1 MPFQLTISEGREAGK
16 EFVFDQDSVLI
27 GRSTD
32 CDVALFDPGVSR
44 KHCRIFLDGEAYAVE
59 DQGSANGTLVNG
71 SPVTTQAL
79 GDGDKLTLGPV
90 TFIFA
95 MMTAEEASTGEE
107 EIPAGAEEPANSTR
121 IVSVDAVKRQ
131 RNKGMALAPDGANE
145 EELEEIRQGATRH
158 NLRSLRPV
166 SAGQSGSRPAVSTQ
180 SGPSR
185 ASGPKAAAAAI
196 ERAAP
201 AEPPAP
207 RRPAPSAAPVRAR
220 ASGPQPAGG
229 GLSAADRARI
239 RRESPGVVASAKLF
253 WADASSAVRSGIIG
267 GAGVVVLGFFGLLY
281 WLVLSEGDGA
291 QHKGEEPVLLGS
303 QPIRDSFGLGPGV
316 TWERPDMKVFT
327 WEYTAATK
335 AVVILHY
342 QAQGISK
349 DEVVVSVNGVDVGK
363 VPPDTLASQD
373 RPLELMIPA
382 SNLKKGEPNR
392 IIFDNTKN
400 PPGEEPWVIWNV
412 WVERALLP
420 DLLPEELARKATESY
435 KRGRKN
441 FDTVD
446 IGARNR
452 YEAWKAFREA
462 WLMLEAHP
470 EPKPDL
476 YFEARE
482 RMKEA
487 QQELDRT
494 CAKLLLEVEGYY
506 NQGNYKAASAT
517 LDHVKEYFPEYD
529 QPCATRAENKR
540 AEYGL

>member
-44 KHCRIFLDGEAYAVE
+44 KHCRIVLDGEAYAVE

-71 SPVTTQAL
+71 TPVSKQAL
-79 GDGDKLTLGPV
+79 QDGDKLTLGPV
-90 TFIFA
+90 TFVFA
-95 MMTAEEASTGEE
+95 MMEASTGEA
-107 EIPAGAEEPANSTR
+107 EIPADAQQEAANSTR
-121 IVSVDAVKRQ
+121 IVSVDQLKRQ
-131 RNKGMALAPDGANE
+131 RNKAVALAPEGAAAE
-145 EELEEIRQGATRH
+145 DLEELGQGSTRH
-158 NLRSLRPV
+158 DLKSLRPV
-166 SAGQSGSRPAVSTQ
+166 APAQGGVSRT
-180 SGPSR
+180 SGPR
-185 ASGPKAAAAAI
+185 AAALA
-196 ERAAP
+196 RPAP
-201 AEPPAP
+201 AEPPA
-207 RRPAPSAAPVRAR
+207 RRPPPASDVPVRAR
-220 ASGPQPAGG
+220 TSGPQPAGG
-229 GLSAADRARI
+229 GLSAAERARI
-239 RRESPGVVASAKLF
+239 RRESPGLVASAKLF
-253 WADASSAVRSGIIG
+253 WVDASPAVRSGIIG
-267 GAGVVVLGFFGLLY
+267 GSAALVLGIFGLLY
-281 WLVLSEGDGA
+281 WLVLSEGDKGPT
-291 QHKGEEPVLLGS
+291 GEEPAMLS
-303 QPIRDSFGLGPGV
+303 AQPIRDSFGLGPDV
-316 TWERPDMKVFT
+316 TWERPDMKIFQ
-327 WEYTAATK
+327 WEYTAATR

-373 RPLELMIPA
+373 RALELMIPA
-382 SNLKKGEPNR
+382 GNLKKGEPNR
-392 IIFDNTKN
+392 IIFDNVKN
-400 PPGEEPWVIWNV
+400 PPGEEPWRIWNV

-420 DLLPEELARKATESY
+420 DLPPEELEREARLAF
-435 KRGRKN
+435 KRGQKN
-441 FDTVD
+441 FETSD

-452 YEAWKAFREA
+452 YEAWKGFREA

-476 YFEARE
+476 YFDAQE
-482 RMKEA
+482 RMKA
-487 QQELDRT
+487 SQQELDRT

-506 NQGNYKAASAT
+506 NQGNYKAAAAT

>member
-44 KHCRIFLDGEAYAVE
+44 KHCRIFLDGETYSVE

-71 SPVTTQAL
+71 SPVATQSL
-79 GDGDKLTLGPV
+79 EDGDKLTLGPV
-90 TFIFA
+90 TFVFV
-95 MMTAEEASTGEE
+95 MMTDEASTGEE
-107 EIPAGAEEPANSTR
+107 EIPAEAPPAANSTR
-121 IVSVDAVKRQ
+121 IVSVDAIKRQ
-131 RNKGMALAPDGANE
+131 RNKGVALAPEGADE
-145 EELEEIRQGATRH
+145 EELEEMRQGATRH
-158 NLRSLRPV
+158 NMRSLRPV
-166 SAGQSGSRPAVSTQ
+166 APA
-180 SGPSR
+180 PSSPR
-185 ASGPKAAAAAI
+185 ASGPKAAI

-201 AEPPAP
+201 AAAPPVP
-207 RRPAPSAAPVRAR
+207 RRSTAAAAPVPAR
-220 ASGPQPAGG
+220 PRTGGAQPVGG
-229 GLSAADRARI
+229 GLSAAERARI
-239 RRESPGVVASAKLF
+239 RRESPGLVAGAKLF
-253 WADASSAVRSGIIG
+253 WADASSGVRSGILG
-267 GAGVVVLGFFGLLY
+267 GAAAVVLGIFGLLY
-281 WLVLSEGDGA
+281 WLVISDGDGGPG
-291 QHKGEEPVLLGS
+291 KGEEPALLS
-303 QPIRDSFGLGPGV
+303 AQPIRDSFGLGEGV
-316 TWERPDMKVFT
+316 TWERPDMKIFQ
-327 WEYTAATK
+327 WEYTAATR

-363 VPPDTLASQD
+363 VLPDTLASQD
-373 RPLELMIPA
+373 RALELMIPA
-382 SNLKKGEPNR
+382 ENLKKGEPNR
-392 IIFDNTKN
+392 IIFDNVKN
-400 PPGEEPWVIWNV
+400 PPGEDPWVIWNV

-420 DLLPEELARKATESY
+420 DLLPEELALKANESY
-435 KRGRKN
+435 RRGRKN
-441 FDTVD
+441 FDTPD

-452 YEAWKAFREA
+452 YEAWKAFRES

-470 EPKPDL
+470 VPKPDL
-476 YFEARE
+476 YFEAQE
-482 RMKEA
+482 RMRAA

-540 AEYGL
+540 SEYGL

>member
-1 MPFQLTISEGREAGK
+1 MSFQLTISEGREAGK
-16 EFVFDQDSVLI
+16 EFVFTQDSVFI
-27 GRSTD
+27 GRSAD
-32 CDVALFDPGVSR
+32 CDVALQDPGVSR
-44 KHCRIFLDGEAYAVE
+44 KHCRIFRHEEAYAVE

-71 SPVTTQAL
+71 SPVSTQQVL
-79 GDGDKLTLGPV
+79 EDGDKLTLGPV

-95 MMTAEEASTGEE
+95 TMTDELRMRTVTVEEALSVDAQEG
-107 EIPAGAEEPANSTR
+107 ANSTR
-121 IVSVDAVKRQ
+121 IVTVDAVKRQ
-131 RNKGMALAPDGANE
+131 RHKGGAPAPEGADE
-145 EELEEIRQGATRH
+145 KELEAP
-158 NLRSLRPV
+158 RPMPQPH
-166 SAGQSGSRPAVSTQ
+166 AA
-180 SGPSR
+180 SR
-185 ASGPKAAAAAI
+185 ASGSKAAL

-201 AEPPAP
+201 AAPASAP
-207 RRPAPSAAPVRAR
+207 RRPAAAAVPGRPR
-220 ASGPQPAGG
+220 TPGSQSPEG
-229 GLSAADRARI
+229 GLSAAERARI
-239 RRESPGVVASAKLF
+239 RRESPGLIASARLF
-253 WADASSAVRSGIIG
+253 WADAGPALRSGILG
-267 GAGVVVLGFFGLLY
+267 GGVALVLGVFGLLY
-281 WLVLSEGDGA
+281 WLVINEGEGS
-291 QHKGEEPVLLGS
+291 QRKGEEPATLGI
-303 QPIRDSFGLGPGV
+303 QPIRDSFGMGPGV
-316 TWERPDMKVFT
+316 TWERADMKVFQ
-327 WEYTAATK
+327 WEYTAATR

-382 SNLKKGEPNR
+382 QHLKKGEPNR
-392 IIFDNTKN
+392 IVFDNVKN

-420 DLLPEELARKATESY
+420 DLLPEELALKANDSY
-435 KRGRKN
+435 RRGRKN
-441 FDTVD
+441 VETQAV
-446 IGARNR
+446 GARNR
-452 YEAWKAFREA
+452 YEAWRAFRES

-470 EPKPDL
+470 EPRPDL
-476 YFEARE
+476 YFEAQE
-482 RMKEA
+482 RMKAA

>member
-44 KHCRIFLDGEAYAVE
+44 KHCRIFLDGDGYAVE

-71 SPVTTQAL
+71 SPVSKQAL
-79 GDGDKLTLGPV
+79 ADGDSLTLGPV
-90 TFIFA
+90 TFLFA
-95 MMTAEEASTGEE
+95 MMTAEESTGEE
-107 EIPAGAEEPANSTR
+107 ELPAGAQDGANSTR
-121 IVSVDAVKRQ
+121 IVSVDALKRQ
-131 RNKGMALAPDGANE
+131 RNKGVALAPEGADE
-145 EELEEIRQGATRH
+145 EELEEMRQGATRH
-158 NLRSLRPV
+158 NMRSLRPV
-166 SAGQSGSRPAVSTQ
+166 ASSQ
-180 SGPSR
+180 SGPR
-185 ASGPKAAAAAI
+185 ASSAKAAAI

-201 AEPPAP
+201 APAP
-207 RRPAPSAAPVRAR
+207 VPKRPGTGPSVPAR
-220 ASGPQPAGG
+220 PRTSGAQPAGG
-229 GLSAADRARI
+229 GLSAAERARI
-239 RRESPGVVASAKLF
+239 RRESPGLVASAKLF
-253 WADASSAVRSGIIG
+253 WADASNAVRTGIIG
-267 GAGVVVLGFFGLLY
+267 GGVALVLGFFGLLY

-291 QHKGEEPVLLGS
+291 QRKGEEPALLGT
-303 QPIRDSFGLGPGV
+303 QPIRDSFGLGEGV
-316 TWERPDMKVFT
+316 TWERPDMKVFQ
-327 WEYTAATK
+327 WEYTAATR

-342 QAQGISK
+342 QASGISK

-363 VPPDTLASQD
+363 VPPDTLASQE

-382 SNLKKGEPNR
+382 QNLKKGEPNR
-392 IIFDNTKN
+392 IIFDNVKN
-400 PPGEEPWVIWNV
+400 PPGEDAWVIWNV

-420 DLLPEELARKATESY
+420 DLLPDELALKANEAY

-441 FDTVD
+441 FETID

-452 YEAWKAFREA
+452 YEAWKAFRES

-476 YFEARE
+476 YFESQE
-482 RMKEA
+482 RMKQA

-506 NQGNYKAASAT
+506 NQGNYRAASAT

-529 QPCATRAENKR
+529 QPCATRAEYKR
-540 AEYGL
+540 EEYGL

>member
-44 KHCRIFLDGEAYAVE
+44 KHCRIFLDGEAYSVE

-71 SPVTTQAL
+71 SPVSTHVL
-79 GDGDKLTLGPV
+79 EDGDKLTLGPV
-90 TFIFA
+90 TFVFV
-95 MMTAEEASTGEE
+95 MMTDEPSTGEE
-107 EIPAGAEEPANSTR
+107 EIPAGAKEGANSTR
-121 IVSVDAVKRQ
+121 IVSVDALKKQ
-131 RNKGMALAPDGANE
+131 RNKGVALAPEGADE
-145 EELEEIRQGATRH
+145 EELEELRQGATRH
-158 NLRSLRPV
+158 NMRSLRPV
-166 SAGQSGSRPAVSTQ
+166 TQSGSRPAVAPQ
-180 SGPSR
+180 APPR
-185 ASGPKAAAAAI
+185 PSGPKAAI
-196 ERAAP
+196 ERAP
-201 AEPPAP
+201 PSTPAP
-207 RRPAPSAAPVRAR
+207 RRPPSSTNVPVRAR
-220 ASGPQPAGG
+220 ASGPQPAAG

-239 RRESPGVVASAKLF
+239 RRESPGVIASAKLF
-253 WADASSAVRSGIIG
+253 WADATPAIRSGILGG
-267 GAGVVVLGFFGLLY
+267 GAAMVLGIFGLLY
-281 WLVLSEGDGA
+281 WLVLSDGET
-291 QHKGEEPVLLGS
+291 QHKGEEPSVLNA
-303 QPIRDSFGLGPGV
+303 QPIRDSFGLGPDV
-316 TWERPDMKVFT
+316 TWERADMKVFS

-382 SNLKKGEPNR
+382 PNLKKGEPNR

-420 DLLPEELARKATESY
+420 DLLPEELAQKANESF
-435 KRGRKN
+435 KRGRKY
-441 FDTVD
+441 FDTPD

-476 YFEARE
+476 YFDAQE
-482 RMKEA
+482 RLKTA

-540 AEYGL
+540 SEYGL

>member
-44 KHCRIFLDGEAYAVE
+44 KHCRIFIDGDVYAVE

-71 SPVTTQAL
+71 SPVSTQAL
-79 GDGDKLTLGPV
+79 EDGDKLTLGPV
-90 TFIFA
+90 TFIFV
-95 MMTAEEASTGEE
+95 MMTDEASTGEE
-107 EIPAGAEEPANSTR
+107 ELPAGAEDGANSTR
-121 IVSVDAVKRQ
+121 IVSVDALKRQ
-131 RNKGMALAPDGANE
+131 RNKGMALAPEGADE
-145 EELEEIRQGATRH
+145 EELAELRQNATRN
-158 NLRSLRPV
+158 NLRALRPV
-166 SAGQSGSRPAVSTQ
+166 SSSQSGSRPAAPPQ
-180 SGPSR
+180 GG
-185 ASGPKAAAAAI
+185 ASGSRAAI

-201 AEPPAP
+201 ATPARRPPPATSV
-207 RRPAPSAAPVRAR
+207 PARAR
-220 ASGPQPAGG
+220 PSGPQPAGG
-229 GLSAADRARI
+229 GLSAAERARI
-239 RRESPGVVASAKLF
+239 RRESPGVIASAKLF
-253 WADASSAVRSGIIG
+253 WADASPAIRSGILGG
-267 GAGVVVLGFFGLLY
+267 GAAMVLGVFGLLY
-281 WLVLSEGDGA
+281 WLVLSEGETQG
-291 QHKGEEPVLLGS
+291 KGEEPAVLGS
-303 QPIRDSFGLGPGV
+303 QPIRDSFGLGPDV
-316 TWERPDMKVFT
+316 TWERPDMKVFS

-382 SNLKKGEPNR
+382 GNLKKGEPNR
-392 IIFDNTKN
+392 IIFDNVKN

-420 DLLPEELARKATESY
+420 DLLPEELARQANESY
-435 KRGRKN
+435 KRGRKH
-441 FDTVD
+441 FDTPD

-452 YEAWKAFREA
+452 YEAWKSFRES

-476 YFEARE
+476 YFEAQE
-482 RMKEA
+482 RMKQA